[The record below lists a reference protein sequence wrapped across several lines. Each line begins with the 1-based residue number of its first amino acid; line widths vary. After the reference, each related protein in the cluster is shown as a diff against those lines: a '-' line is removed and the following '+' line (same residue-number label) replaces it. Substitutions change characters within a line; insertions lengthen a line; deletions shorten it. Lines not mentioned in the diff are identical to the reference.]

1 MLKID
6 KMANSISSL
15 RLNILRI
22 INKKVDRYNCCI
34 INLNSPS
41 EKEYKSLLNFENF
54 EKEKKR
60 KRGYT
65 LGPRLYTER
74 HP

>member
-34 INLNSPS
+34 IN
-41 EKEYKSLLNFENF
+41 
-54 EKEKKR
+54 
-60 KRGYT
+60 
-65 LGPRLYTER
+65 
-74 HP
+74 